1 MDRTSRSLNC
11 SCRHQGSSE
20 RPVASGRGSQKTQT
34 PIARSRDAGRAPR
47 RVWRSGRY
55 SVRRVHAVGASEEDE
70 ANLLGHD
77 RGAPPVVQVVLQVP
91 ISDAELELLRRGGG
105 GGPAAEGEDE
115 GPPPPGSRGAARSRR
130 REGRRE
136 VCVRGA
142 GRGACLEQAVVVEDV
157 ERVEDVKLVP
167 LREDERLRDESCG
180 VSGRPP
186 WPAAAWRGASA
197 SLISCW
203 TGVLFAK

>member
-105 GGPAAEGEDE
+105 GSPAAEGEDE
-115 GPPPPGSRGAARSRR
+115 GPPPPGSRGAA
-130 REGRRE
+130 
-136 VCVRGA
+136 VCEAPRAG
-142 GRGACLEQAVVVEDV
+142 GRGG
-157 ERVEDVKLVP
+157 ERGG
-167 LREDERLRDESCG
+167 ERC
-180 VSGRPP
+180 VSGARVGGLALSRLSLSRMSSALKTSNSCRFARTSACGTSR
-186 WPAAAWRGASA
+186 AA
-197 SLISCW
+197 
-203 TGVLFAK
+203 

>member
-1 MDRTSRSLNC
+1 MSCECPRLPVAAVSPQRDRVAENADDRLTMDRTSRSLNC

-105 GGPAAEGEDE
+105 GSPAAERGRTRGRRRRAAEV
-115 GPPPPGSRGAARSRR
+115 PRSARLPGQERSRR
-130 REGRRE
+130 REGRE
-136 VCVRGA
+136 VCP
-142 GRGACLEQAVVVEDV
+142 GRG
-157 ERVEDVKLVP
+157 
-167 LREDERLRDESCG
+167 
-180 VSGRPP
+180 SGGSP
-186 WPAAAWRGASA
+186 
-197 SLISCW
+197 
-203 TGVLFAK
+203 